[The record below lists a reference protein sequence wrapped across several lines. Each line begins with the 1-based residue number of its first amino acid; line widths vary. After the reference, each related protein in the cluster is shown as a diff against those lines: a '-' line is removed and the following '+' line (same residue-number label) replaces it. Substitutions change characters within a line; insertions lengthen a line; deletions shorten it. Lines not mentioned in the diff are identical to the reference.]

1 MNSMMDSRAGK
12 MAAIFESAR
21 RSEGCGYA
29 DLREGAI
36 SETSGTITEFLLEY
50 GACMGAQKILAIK
63 SKLEKEKKLE
73 ASYRSTISPIFA
85 LYAHSRLQSM
95 SERDRFVRS
104 VKRASKCM
112 EDYIMNAGYGN
123 PVLLWKHRD
132 FNRLTTLM
140 YDAAEGHAEASRM
153 LETFDTSKLDSPDDQ
168 VCGQLFSLVQA
179 LFEKAYRKVF
189 DYLEEYL
196 SVIDGNQRRIYA
208 LLEKML
214 SVDSTVIR
222 NGIKSDVRAVRN
234 SLAHMMYTRNGS
246 TFLLTDDTGSFSKE
260 FTPKELYSFAAMAV
274 SKMDAVVD
282 IVQALMSLAVYQTVI
297 TSCRGLR
304 E

>member
-12 MAAIFESAR
+12 MAEIFKNAGR
-21 RSEGCGYA
+21 PEGCGYA
-29 DLREGAI
+29 DLREGVL
-36 SETSGTITEFLLEY
+36 SETSDTLTEFFLEY
-50 GACMGAQKILAIK
+50 GACMSAQKILAITG
-63 SKLEKEKKLE
+63 KLEKRKKLE
-73 ASYRSTISPIFA
+73 ASYRSAVSPIFA

-95 SERDRFVRS
+95 AERDRFVRS
-104 VKRASKCM
+104 VKKASKCM
-112 EDYIMNAGYGN
+112 EDYIMNAKYGN

-132 FNRLTTLM
+132 YNRLVTLM
-140 YDAAEGHAEASRM
+140 YNAAEGHAEAAEM
-153 LETFDTSKLDSPDDQ
+153 LDSFDRSKLDDPGDS
-168 VCGQLFSLVQA
+168 VCSQLFSLVQTV
-179 LFEKAYRKVF
+179 FEKAYRKVY

-196 SVIDGNQRRIYA
+196 SVIDGNQRRIYS

-214 SVDSTVIR
+214 SVDSTLIR

-260 FTPKELYSFAAMAV
+260 FTPKELYGFAVMAV

-282 IVQALMSLAVYQTVI
+282 IVQALMSLAVYQTVM
-297 TSCRGLR
+297 TSCRGLK